1 MKGTFLLN
9 TARKAVL
16 ARLAALGRR
25 FCQDDINEMAS
36 MAIER
41 FLTRGS
47 YYDPS
52 KASVQTYL
60 GRIAAHVVYD
70 FVKTAD
76 KARTR
81 FCDIDAPEVSD
92 SSEDDRKADSQ
103 LLEEE
108 QDALLESALDRLT
121 PRHQLL
127 FCLLHE
133 ETPYPE
139 IASRLD
145 LSVKNVSVEV
155 HRMKKKLQKFVR
167 EAA

>member
-1 MKGTFLLN
+1 MNDTFIL
-9 TARKAVL
+9 TSARKAVL

-47 YYDPS
+47 YDPS

-60 GRIAAHVVYD
+60 SRIAAHVVYD
-70 FVKTAD
+70 FVKTVD

-81 FCDIDAPEVSD
+81 FCDIDATGVSD
-92 SSEDDRKADSQ
+92 LLEDDWRADSP

-108 QDALLESALDRLT
+108 KDALLEKAINRLK
-121 PRHQLL
+121 PRHQLI
-127 FCLLHE
+127 FGYLHDE
-133 ETPYPE
+133 LTYPE

-145 LSVKNVSVEV
+145 ISVDNVTLEV
-155 HRMKKKLQKFVR
+155 HRMKKKLQEFVR
-167 EAA
+167 AAA

>member
-1 MKGTFLLN
+1 MNDTFILN
-9 TARKAVL
+9 SARKAIM
-16 ARLAALGRR
+16 ARLASLGRH
-25 FCQDDINEMAS
+25 FCQDDIDEMVS
-36 MAIER
+36 MTIER
-41 FLTRGS
+41 FYTRGAF
-47 YYDPS
+47 DPAR
-52 KASVQTYL
+52 ASLQTYVS
-60 GRIAAHVVYD
+60 RIASRVVYD
-70 FVKTAD
+70 FVKGVD
-76 KARTR
+76 KARAR
-81 FCDIDAPEVSD
+81 FCDIDTPEVSD
-92 SSEDDRKADSQ
+92 SSEDDRRADSQ